1 MSKLDLFKD
10 ILYTVADID
19 NDSFE
24 VNSAEA
30 KELLAEEGKYWR
42 QEAFNRYD
50 RDTAIYEDDIKN
62 YRTRENKIKSLTSNY
77 AGDVDTLASE
87 LALLDGYDLT
97 TIESPSTRRNIINN
111 YKANF
116 MGFDADGKK
125 VDNINNAVRV
135 EFTDSVPEPIEP
147 LLSSYYD
154 AQAMS
159 KATEDLD
166 IRGDI
171 TNRIKGRTNN
181 TDEILGKI
189 QEEFTEKTKLKTM
202 DYKNFFNDPETRS
215 VNVNP
220 IESKLIGEPTA
231 EDLELRQEF
240 LKSAGYEGAYDTWQR
255 EFQGIVNMNSDD
267 YNAYAQLLQ
276 NILQL
281 STDEVDDLF
290 VIDTVE
296 GKQVRKGLTLEGRK
310 FFNSIAPILDE
321 VYKKADISFTLN
333 PSYNTYQTFIDRDYV
348 MNLTET
354 IGKARTI
361 DFRANDYKAIFGSD
375 KLRVYMIPQSIVS
388 TEDLIGLANDQKLDE
403 FKSAVQEKTK
413 EEFKTLQS
421 WKGVSDEEKKNFIN
435 NTFPLIVQ
443 STANTFLGTTTEETI
458 DTGEEVIDPPTT
470 IAPTIQDGK
479 LIGGDIPSV
488 DGKPGSIDLE
498 SLKDPEN
505 LEELKN
511 SYPQAYEYYINNIP
525 QLNKGGLLDEQDFL
539 NNFKTNFSD

>member
-1 MSKLDLFKD
+1 MSNLDLFKD

-19 NDSFE
+19 NDSF
-24 VNSAEA
+24 VANSEEA

-50 RDTAIYEDDIKN
+50 RDTAIYEDDVKN

-97 TIESPSTRRNIINN
+97 SSNLKVSTRNNIINN
-111 YKANF
+111 YKAKF
-116 MGFDADGKK
+116 IGFDSNGKK

-154 AQAMS
+154 AEAMS
-159 KATEDLD
+159 RATEDLD

-171 TNRIKGRTNN
+171 TNKIKGRTNN
-181 TDEILGKI
+181 TDEVLGKI

-215 VNVNP
+215 VNVSP
-220 IESKLIGEPTA
+220 IESKLISEVTA

-240 LKSAGYEGAYDTWQR
+240 LESANATSSYEKWQQ
-255 EFQGIVNMNSDD
+255 EFQGIVNMDSTD
-267 YNAYAQLLQ
+267 YNAYASLMQ

-281 STDEVDDLF
+281 SPDEVSKLF
-290 VIDTVE
+290 ETETVQ
-296 GKQVRKGLTLEGRK
+296 GKKQRTGLTIEGRK
-310 FFNSIAPILDE
+310 FFNSIAPVLDE
-321 VYKKADISFTLN
+321 VYKGADFAFTKN
-333 PSYNTYQTFIDRDYV
+333 PTYDTFNQYIDRDYV
-348 MNLTET
+348 INMTT
-354 IGKARTI
+354 DIAKARTI
-361 DFRANDYKAIFGSD
+361 KFNTDAYFSSEQINAYI
-375 KLRVYMIPQSIVS
+375 IPNSIVS
-388 TEDLIGLANDQKLDE
+388 TSEIVDMSQKGIL
-403 FKSAVQEKTK
+403 
-413 EEFKTLQS
+413 EEFKTQVEKVTIEKYEEL
-421 WKGVSDEEKKNFIN
+421 KNVTGNVTDEERKNFANVTFTNIVSSVANDFITKESEIITEEPDIN
-435 NTFPLIVQ
+435 NQ
-443 STANTFLGTTTEETI
+443 
-458 DTGEEVIDPPTT
+458 EVVTPIS
-470 IAPTIQDGK
+470 PTIQDGK
-479 LIGGDIPSV
+479 LIGGDLPLV

-498 SLKDPEN
+498 SLKDPKN
-505 LEELKN
+505 LEELK
-511 SYPQAYEYYINNIP
+511 SKYPLTYEYYINNIP